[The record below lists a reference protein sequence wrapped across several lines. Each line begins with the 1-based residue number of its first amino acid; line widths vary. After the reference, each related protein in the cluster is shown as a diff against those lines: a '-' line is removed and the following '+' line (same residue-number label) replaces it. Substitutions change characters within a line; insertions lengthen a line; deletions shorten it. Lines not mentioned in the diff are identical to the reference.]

1 MCTTSDKKHQYKKVP
16 PSEKEGGS
24 GSKRKARHSE
34 EDKGNKKMKLDGGQI
49 SSSGEVPVFV
59 GDDVKVS
66 FIFFIFISF
75 LIRFFL
81 GLGSFVK
88 S

>member
-1 MCTTSDKKHQYKKVP
+1 MEKKHVCKSDKKHQYKKVP

-34 EDKGNKKMKLDGGQI
+34 EDKGKKKIKLDGGQI
-49 SSSGEVPVFV
+49 PSSYEVPVSV

-66 FIFFIFISF
+66 FVFLLIFLYCFCFY
-75 LIRFFL
+75 
-81 GLGSFVK
+81 FV
-88 S
+88 SD